1 MRKALNDNPIVT
13 VIVIG
18 VLGIGVA
25 FLLISSMSSSSSS
38 SSSSS
43 TTPTSSASSTP
54 ATPAAAPTATAPS
67 TAAPAT
73 TTPSTAPTDPSAAT
87 VDPTTGAPVTPAAA
101 PAPAAPVGAF
111 VAGPGL
117 PAPVVKAYKQGDAV
131 ALLVVKKN
139 GIDDAAVRVGYPIV
153 TAIPRVATFETLA
166 THVARYA
173 RIAEGVNLD
182 RVPALVVIRPK
193 SLTGSGP
200 PQATVTYGFTGP
212 VQLAQAVFDSL
223 YKGAENLPYH
233 PG

>member
-1 MRKALNDNPIVT
+1 MRKSLNDNPIVT

-38 SSSSS
+38 SSS
-43 TTPTSSASSTP
+43 TTPTSSASTTP
-54 ATPAAAPTATAPS
+54 VTPGAAPTATAPS
-67 TAAPAT
+67 TAAPTA
-73 TTPSTAPTDPSAAT
+73 TTPSTAPTDPAAAT
-87 VDPTTGAPVTPAAA
+87 IDPTTGAPVTPAAA

-117 PAPVVKAYKQGDAV
+117 PAPVVKAYKSGDAV

-153 TAIPRVATFETLA
+153 TAIPHVATFETLA

-223 YKGAENLPYH
+223 YRGAENLPYH

>member
-1 MRKALNDNPIVT
+1 MRKALNDNPIVG

-25 FLLISSMSSSSSS
+25 FMLISSMGSSSS

-43 TTPTSSASSTP
+43 TTPTTAATAAP
-54 ATPAAAPTATAPS
+54 ATAEAAPTATAPT
-67 TAAPAT
+67 TAAPT
-73 TTPSTAPTDPSAAT
+73 TAAPSTPTAAPTDPTAVPATDPATAA
-87 VDPTTGAPVTPAAA
+87 AAAA
-101 PAPAAPVGAF
+101 PPAVGAF

-117 PAPVVKAYKQGDAV
+117 PSKVVTAYKGGDAI

-139 GIDDAAVRVGYPIV
+139 GIDDKAVKVGFPIV
-153 TAIPRVATFETLA
+153 SAIPRVAAFETLA
-166 THVARYA
+166 KHVARYA
-173 RIAEGVNLD
+173 RIAEGVDLD
-182 RVPALVVIRPK
+182 RVPALVMIRPK

-212 VQLAQAVFDSL
+212 AQLAQAAFDSL